1 MEKRMWVWSICPW
14 WNREVQI
21 TEFVKQWIHA
31 QLHSEADASKDGQIR
46 PHIRRPYPAGAWY
59 GRIWKFSQIS
69 VGLGPDMISVAT
81 LAVNADFLIQRFL
94 FVFVWHCWTGRY
106 NIYEYNVD
114 DLILC
119 SLPHH
124 DTESFVRILQM
135 ISLSNETSKWHW
147 LEPSAVSNVV
157 IMWSVLCAIVTAAKW
172 AIMCQLGC

>member
-1 MEKRMWVWSICPW
+1 MPNYTVRQTHRKM
-14 WNREVQI
+14 
-21 TEFVKQWIHA
+21 VKSGLISGGH
-31 QLHSEADASKDGQIR
+31 IR
-46 PHIRRPYPAGAWY
+46 PGPDMAGYENSA
-59 GRIWKFSQIS
+59 RFRS
-69 VGLGPDMISVAT
+69 GLGPDMISVAT